1 VIEKIIESSAK
12 NKFIIFLMVF
22 FLSAWGYWSLKKTP
36 LDAIPDLSDVQVI
49 IDTEWPGRS
58 PDIIEDQVT
67 YPIVSNMIA
76 VPGVRVARG
85 YSFFS
90 HSFVYVIFEDGT
102 DIYWAR
108 SRVIEYLSKLQGKL
122 PKGVN
127 PIIGPDATS
136 VGWVFQYALVD
147 KSGRH
152 TLAEL
157 RSLQD
162 WYLKYSL
169 ESVEGVAE
177 VASIGGYVK
186 EYQITIDPNRL
197 TAYNLPLM
205 AVTNTIRNSNRD
217 VGGRVVEFNGR
228 EFMVR
233 GKGYIKTLRDIEN
246 ITVGT
251 NGRGTPILLREIAK
265 VSLGPDM
272 RRGIGELDGEG
283 EAVGGIVVMRY
294 NQNALNIIERVKNK
308 LEELKP
314 SLPEGV
320 QIVTTYDRSDLIHR
334 AINTLKEKLI
344 EESIIVSL
352 VCIIFLFHFRSALV
366 VIIMLPVAILM
377 SFIGMKYLSLTSNI
391 MSLGGIAIAIGAM
404 IDAAIVMIE
413 NAHKKLEDAER
424 RKMGD
429 TEKINRVETIV
440 EAAKQ
445 VGKPL
450 FFSLLI
456 ITVSFMPV
464 FTLEAQ
470 EGRLFKPLAFTKT
483 FAMFFASF
491 LSITLVPVLMVLLI
505 RGKISPEAKNPIS
518 RLLIFLYNPFVKL
531 ALRFRIV
538 TIILA
543 ILSIAASV
551 PVFKKLG
558 SEFMPALNEGTIFY
572 MPTTLPG
579 ISAQEAT
586 RSLQIQDK
594 IIKGFPEVEHVFG
607 KIGKAESATDPA
619 PMEMAE
625 TVVLLKPEKDWRKGV
640 TWESLIDEM
649 DAAMGVPGWSNAW
662 TMPIKARIDM
672 LATGIRTPV
681 GIKIFGPNVEILE
694 KLGREIE
701 ITLREVKGT
710 RSVFAERASGG
721 YYLDFEVKRDVIAR
735 YGLTSDDVNEI
746 VESAIGGMMVTTTV
760 EGRERYPVSVRYLR
774 ELRTD
779 VDGLKRVLVPV
790 SMGKFEIRISNF
802 ETQMSGGMGNP
813 NQIAQVPLGQL
824 VNISLKEGPGML
836 KSEDGMLVS
845 YVYVDISGRDVG
857 SYVNEAKKVVESKV
871 KVPAGYNL
879 LWSGQYE
886 YMERAKERLK
896 LVIPL
901 TIVLIF
907 VLLYFNFKSVTESI
921 IVMLSVPFALIGSL
935 WIIYL
940 LGYNLSVAVWVGII
954 ALAGVAAETGVVMIV
969 YLDEAYQ
976 ERVSTN
982 RMNTIKDLYDAVIEG
997 AVQRVRPKMMTVTA
1011 IIAGL
1016 LPIMWSYGTGAD
1028 VMKRIAAPMIGGM
1041 ITSTI
1046 LTLVIIPAI
1055 YMMWKGK
1062 GLKNIGVQS
1071 Y

>member
-1 VIEKIIESSAK
+1 MIEKVIEYSAR
-12 NKFIIFLMVF
+12 NKFIIFLLVL
-22 FLSAWGYWSLKKTP
+22 FLFAWGLWALKETP

-49 IDTEWPGRS
+49 IDTEWPGQS

-67 YPIVSNMIA
+67 YPIVSTMIA
-76 VPGVRVARG
+76 APGVRVARG

-90 HSFVYVIFEDGT
+90 HSFVYVIFKDGT

-108 SRVIEYLSKLQGKL
+108 SRVLEYLSKLQGKL

-127 PIIGPDATS
+127 PIIGPDATG
-136 VGWVFQYALVD
+136 VGWVYQYAVVD

-152 TLAEL
+152 NLAEL

-177 VASIGGYVK
+177 VASIGGHIK

-197 TAYNLPLM
+197 SAYNLPLM
-205 AVTNTIRNSNRD
+205 IVTNAIRNNNRD
-217 VGGRVVEFNGR
+217 VGGRVVEFDGR

-233 GKGYIKTLRDIEN
+233 GKGYVRTLSDIEN
-246 ITVGT
+246 IAVGT
-251 NGRGTPILLREIAK
+251 DGQGTPILLRDIAR
-265 VSLGPDM
+265 VSLGSGM
-272 RRGIGELDGEG
+272 RRGVGELDGEG
-283 EAVGGIVVMRY
+283 EAVGGIIVMRY
-294 NQNALNIIERVKNK
+294 NQNALNVIKNVKKK
-308 LEELKP
+308 LEEIKP

-320 QIVTTYDRSDLIHR
+320 QIISTYDRSDLIHR
-334 AINTLKEKLI
+334 AIDTLKEKLI
-344 EESIIVSL
+344 EESIIVSA
-352 VCIIFLFHFRSALV
+352 VCILFLFHLRSALV
-366 VIIMLPVAILM
+366 AIIMLPIAIII
-377 SFIGMKYLSLTSNI
+377 SFIGIKYLNLTSNI

-404 IDAAIVMIE
+404 VDAAIVMIE
-413 NAHKKLEDAER
+413 NAHKQIEHNP
-424 RKMGD
+424 
-429 TEKINRVETIV
+429 EKNRFEVII

-505 RGKISPEAKNPIS
+505 KGKLSPEIKNPIS
-518 RLLIFLYNPFVKL
+518 RLLIFLYNPIVKF
-531 ALRFRIV
+531 ALRFRVI

-543 ILSIAASV
+543 ILSIVASV
-551 PVFKKLG
+551 PAFKKFG

-579 ISAQEAT
+579 ISVQEAT
-586 RSLQIQDK
+586 NSIQIQNK
-594 IIKGFPEVEHVFG
+594 IIKSFPEGEHVFG
-607 KIGKAESATDPA
+607 KIGKAETATDPA

-625 TVVLLKPEKDWRKGV
+625 TLVLLKPESQWRKGV
-640 TWESLIDEM
+640 TWESLIEEM
-649 DAAMGVPGWSNAW
+649 DSAVEIPGWTNAW

-681 GIKIFGPNVEILE
+681 GIKIFGPRVEIIE
-694 KLGREIE
+694 KIGLEIE
-701 ITLREVKGT
+701 NALTEVKGT
-710 RSVFAERASGG
+710 RSVFAERVSGG
-721 YYLDFEVKRDVIAR
+721 YYLDFEIKRDEIAR
-735 YGLTSDDVNEI
+735 YNLTVEDVNDI
-746 VESAIGGMMVTTTV
+746 IESAIGGMMVTTTV
-760 EGRERYPVSVRYLR
+760 EGRERYPVSVRYPR

-779 VDGLKRVLVPV
+779 IDALKRVLVPV
-790 SMGKFEIRISNF
+790 MMENKEVSSMQYAVSSSAYSLVPTGS
-802 ETQMSGGMGNP
+802 SL
-813 NQIAQVPLGQL
+813 QVPLGHL
-824 VNISLKEGPGML
+824 VDIKLKEGPGML

-845 YVYVDISGRDVG
+845 YVYIDISGRDVG
-857 SYVNEAKKVVESKV
+857 GYVNEAKKAVESNI

-886 YMERAKERLK
+886 YMERAKDRLK
-896 LVIPL
+896 FVIPL
-901 TIVLIF
+901 TIVIIF
-907 VLLYFNFKSVTESI
+907 VLLYFNFKSVTESV
-921 IVMLSVPFALIGSL
+921 IVMLSVPFALVGSL
-935 WIIYL
+935 WMTYL

-969 YLDEAYQ
+969 YLDESYQ
-976 ERVSTN
+976 KRVNAGS
-982 RMNTIKDLYDAVIEG
+982 MNTTNDLYEAILEG
-997 AVQRVRPKMMTVTA
+997 AVQRVRPKMMTVAA

-1016 LPIMWSYGTGAD
+1016 LPIMWSHGTGAD

-1055 YMMWKGK
+1055 YMLWRGRE
-1062 GLKNIGVQS
+1062 LK
-1071 Y
+1071 

>member
-1 VIEKIIESSAK
+1 
-12 NKFIIFLMVF
+12 MVF

-36 LDAIPDLSDVQVI
+36 LDAIPDLSDAQVI

-197 TAYNLPLM
+197 SAYSLPLM
-205 AVTNTIRNSNRD
+205 AVTNAIRNSNRD
-217 VGGRVVEFNGR
+217 VGGRVIEFNGR

-233 GKGYIKTLRDIEN
+233 GKGYIKTLSDIEN

-251 NGRGTPILLREIAK
+251 DGRGTPVLLREIAK

-294 NQNALNIIERVKNK
+294 NQNALNVIERVKNK

-366 VIIMLPVAILM
+366 VIIMLPIAILM
-377 SFIGMKYLSLTSNI
+377 SFTGMKYLNLTSNI

-413 NAHKKLEDAER
+413 NAHKQLEHYPA
-424 RKMGD
+424 K
-429 TEKINRVETIV
+429 NRFEVII

-505 RGKISPEAKNPIS
+505 RGKISPETKNPIS
-518 RLLIFLYNPFVKL
+518 RLLIFLYNPIVKL

-551 PVFKKLG
+551 TVFKKLG

-586 RSLQIQDK
+586 RSLQIQDR

-607 KIGKAESATDPA
+607 KIGKAETATDPA

-625 TVVLLKPEKDWRKGV
+625 TVVLLKPEKEWRKGV

-649 DAAMGVPGWSNAW
+649 DTAMEVPGWSNAW

-681 GIKIFGPNVEILE
+681 GIKIFGPKVEMLE

-701 ITLREVKGT
+701 IALREVKGT

-746 VESAIGGMMVTTTV
+746 IESAIGGMMVTTTV
-760 EGRERYPVSVRYLR
+760 EGRERYPVSVRYPR

-779 VDGLKRVLVPV
+779 IDSLKRVLVPV
-790 SMGKFEIRISNF
+790 MAKNEDEKMGKLEDKSLNF
-802 ETQMSGGMGNP
+802 SASQLP
-813 NQIAQVPLGQL
+813 NFQSSAQIPLGQL

-857 SYVNEAKKVVESKV
+857 SYVNEAKKVVESRV

-935 WIIYL
+935 WIIHL

-976 ERVSTN
+976 ERVSAG

-1016 LPIMWSYGTGAD
+1016 LPIMWSHGTGAD

-1055 YMMWKGK
+1055 YMMWKGRK
-1062 GLKNIGVQS
+1062 LKN
-1071 Y
+1071 

>member
-1 VIEKIIESSAK
+1 MITKIIEYSAK
-12 NKFIIFLMVF
+12 NRFIIFLLVIF
-22 FLSAWGYWSLKKTP
+22 FTGFGYWSLKKVP
-36 LDAIPDLSDVQVI
+36 LDAIPDLSDAQVI
-49 IDTEWPGRS
+49 IDTEWSGRS
-58 PDIIEDQVT
+58 PDIMEDQIT
-67 YPIVSNMIA
+67 YPIVSTMVA
-76 VPGVRVARG
+76 VPRVKVVRG
-85 YSFFS
+85 YSYFS
-90 HSFVYVIFEDGT
+90 HSYVYVIFEDGT

-108 SRVIEYLSKLQGKL
+108 SRVLEYLSKLQGKL
-122 PKGVN
+122 PGGVT
-127 PIIGPDATS
+127 PIIGPDATG
-136 VGWVFQYALVD
+136 VGWAYQYALTD

-152 TLAEL
+152 NLAEL

-169 ESVEGVAE
+169 EAIEGVAE
-177 VASIGGYVK
+177 VASIGGHVK
-186 EYQITIDPNRL
+186 EYQITIDPTRL
-197 TAYNLPLM
+197 SAYGIPLM
-205 AVTNTIRNSNRD
+205 AVTNAIRNSNRD
-217 VGGRVVEFNGR
+217 VGGRVVESNGR

-233 GKGYIKTLRDIEN
+233 GKGYVKATRDIEN

-251 NGRGTPILLREIAK
+251 DGRGTPILLSDIAR

-294 NQNALNIIERVKNK
+294 NQNALNVIEKVKKK
-308 LEELKP
+308 LQQLKS

-320 QIVTTYDRSDLIHR
+320 QIVTVYDRSDLIHR
-334 AINTLKEKLI
+334 AIDTLKEKLI
-344 EESIIVSL
+344 EESAIVSL
-352 VCIIFLFHFRSALV
+352 VCILFLFHFRSALV
-366 VIIMLPVAILM
+366 AIIMLPIAILM
-377 SFIGMKYLSLTSNI
+377 SFIGMKYLNLTSNI

-404 IDAAIVMIE
+404 IDAAIVMTE
-413 NAHKKLEDAER
+413 NAHKKLEGAEGGLR
-424 RKMGD
+424 PPSENPFS
-429 TEKINRVETIV
+429 TETII

-483 FAMFFASF
+483 FAMFSASL

-505 RGKISPEAKNPIS
+505 RGKISPETKNPMS
-518 RLLIFLYNPFVKL
+518 RLLIFLYNPIVKL
-531 ALRFRIV
+531 ALRFRVV

-543 ILSIAASV
+543 IISIGASI
-551 PVFKKLG
+551 PIFKKLG

-579 ISAQEAT
+579 ISVQEAT

-594 IIKGFPEVEHVFG
+594 IIKSFPEVEHVFG
-607 KIGKAESATDPA
+607 KIGKAETATDPA
-619 PMEMAE
+619 PIEMAE
-625 TVVLLKPEKDWRKGV
+625 TVVLLKPESQWRKGV
-640 TWESLIDEM
+640 IWESLIEEM
-649 DAAMGVPGWSNAW
+649 NGAMELPGWVNAW

-681 GIKIFGPNVEILE
+681 GIKVFGPKVEMLE
-694 KLGREIE
+694 KIGRDIE
-701 ITLREVKGT
+701 TGLIGIKGT

-721 YYLDFEVKRDVIAR
+721 YYLDFEVKREEAAR
-735 YGLTSDDVNEI
+735 YGLSVENINEI
-746 VESAIGGMMVTTTV
+746 IESAIGGMMVTTTV
-760 EGRERYPVSVRYLR
+760 EGRERYPVSVRYPR
-774 ELRTD
+774 ELRTNID
-779 VDGLKRVLVPV
+779 ALKRVLVPIP
-790 SMGKFEIRISNF
+790 M
-802 ETQMSGGMGNP
+802 ETALDNS
-813 NQIAQVPLGQL
+813 IAHVPLGQL
-824 VNISLKEGPGML
+824 VNIRLKEGPGML

-857 SYVNEAKKVVESKV
+857 SYVNEAKKVIESKV
-871 KVPAGYNL
+871 KVPPGYQL

-886 YMERAKERLK
+886 HMERVKERLK

-901 TIVLIF
+901 TIVIIF
-907 VLLYFNFKSVTESI
+907 VLLYLNFKSVTESM
-921 IVMLSVPFALIGSL
+921 IVMLSVPFALLGSF
-935 WIIYL
+935 WILYL
-940 LGYNLSVAVWVGII
+940 LGYNLSIAVWVGII

-976 ERVSTN
+976 KRVKAGE
-982 RMNTIKDLYDAVIEG
+982 MNTVKDLYDAVIEG

-1016 LPIMWSYGTGAD
+1016 LPIMWSHGTGTD

-1046 LTLVIIPAI
+1046 LTLLIIPAI
-1055 YMMWKGK
+1055 YMLWKARK
-1062 GLKNIGVQS
+1062 I
-1071 Y
+1071 